1 MITFENISKKFGEL
15 TVLDEICLHI
25 PKSKVTFI
33 IGRSGE
39 GKSVTIKH
47 IIGLLRPDK
56 GQIYVGDDEITT
68 LNTTQMRQ
76 HRKKFGMLFQ
86 NSALFDSMSVLDNVI
101 FPLREH
107 TKLSRA
113 EMRDKAEESLAR
125 VGLGDVLQRYPSEL
139 STGEQ
144 KRTGLA
150 RALVNDPQVLLYDEP
165 TTGMDPL
172 IAEMI
177 DNLIV
182 KISNELPEV
191 TSVVISHDIKATL
204 ATADKVIMIYKG
216 KVVLEGDP
224 DTFRTTTDPVVSQF
238 LAGRVEGPMQFI

>member
-1 MITFENISKKFGEL
+1 MITFANISKKFGDKV
-15 TVLDEICLHI
+15 VLDEICLRI
-25 PKSKVTFI
+25 PKNKITFI
-33 IGRSGE
+33 VGRSGE

-47 IIGLLRPDK
+47 IIGLLRPDS
-56 GQIYVGDDEITT
+56 GQIFVDDEEVTSFT
-68 LNTTQMRQ
+68 GAQMHQ

-86 NSALFDSMSVLDNVI
+86 HSALFDSMTVLDNVI
-101 FPLREH
+101 MPLREH

-113 EMRDKAEESLAR
+113 AMRAKAEDSLAR
-125 VGLGDVLQRYPSEL
+125 VGLGDVLQRFPSEL
-139 STGEQ
+139 STGEK

-150 RALVNDPQVLLYDEP
+150 RALVNDPHVLLYDEP

-177 DNLIV
+177 DKLIV
-182 KISNELPEV
+182 KINHEMPEV

-204 ATADKVIMIYKG
+204 ATADKIIMLYKG

-224 DTFRTTTDPVVSQF
+224 ETFRHTHDPIVRQF
-238 LAGRVEGPMQFI
+238 MAGQVEGPMQFL

>member
-1 MITFENISKKFGEL
+1 MISFENISKQFGNT
-15 TVLDEICLHI
+15 TVLNEICLSI
-25 PKSKVTFI
+25 PKNKITFI

-47 IIGLLRPDK
+47 IIGLLRPDS
-56 GQIYVGDDEITT
+56 GRIIVDDEEITDF
-68 LNTTQMRQ
+68 NTAQMHQ

-86 NSALFDSMSVLDNVI
+86 HSALFDSMSVLDNVI

-107 TKLSRA
+107 TRLSRKA
-113 EMRDKAEESLAR
+113 MRAKAEESLAR

-139 STGEQ
+139 STGEK

-150 RALVNDPQVLLYDEP
+150 RALVNDPHVLLYDEP

-182 KISNELPEV
+182 KINDELPEV

-204 ATADKVIMIYKG
+204 ATADKIIMIYKG
-216 KVVLEGDP
+216 KVVLEGNP
-224 DTFRTTTDPVVSQF
+224 DTFRNTDDPVVCQF
-238 LAGRVEGPMQFI
+238 MAGQVEGPMQFI

>member
-1 MITFENISKKFGEL
+1 MIAFENISKKFGNT
-15 TVLDEICLHI
+15 TVLDEICLQI
-25 PKSKVTFI
+25 PKNKITFI

-47 IIGLLRPDK
+47 IIGLLRPDS
-56 GQIYVGDDEITT
+56 GRIIVDDEEITT
-68 LNTTQMRQ
+68 FNTARMRQ

-86 NSALFDSMSVLDNVI
+86 HSALFDSMSVLDNVI

-107 TKLSRA
+107 TSLSRQA
-113 EMRDKAEESLAR
+113 MRAKAEESLAR

-150 RALVNDPQVLLYDEP
+150 RALVNDPHVLLYDEP

-182 KISNELPEV
+182 KINTELPEV

-204 ATADKVIMIYKG
+204 ATADQIIMIYKG
-216 KVVLEGDP
+216 KAVLEGDP
-224 DTFRTTTDPVVSQF
+224 ATFRNTRDPVVGQF
-238 LAGRVEGPMQFI
+238 MAGRVEGPMQFI

>member
-1 MITFENISKKFGEL
+1 MIAFESISKKFGNT
-15 TVLDEICLHI
+15 TVLDEICMQI
-25 PKSKVTFI
+25 PQNKITFI

-47 IIGLLRPDK
+47 IIGLLRPDS
-56 GQIYVGDDEITT
+56 GRIIVDDEEITAF
-68 LNTTQMRQ
+68 NTAQMRQ

-86 NSALFDSMSVLDNVI
+86 HSALFDSMSVLDNVI

-107 TKLSRA
+107 SRLSRKA
-113 EMRDKAEESLAR
+113 MRAKAEESLAR
-125 VGLGDVLQRYPSEL
+125 VGLGDVLHRYPSEL
-139 STGEQ
+139 STGEK

-150 RALVNDPQVLLYDEP
+150 RALVNDPHVLLYDEP

-182 KISNELPEV
+182 KINAELPEV

-204 ATADKVIMIYKG
+204 ATADKIIMLYKG
-216 KVVLEGDP
+216 KVVLEGDAE
-224 DTFRTTTDPVVSQF
+224 TFRTTSDPVVSQF
-238 LAGRVEGPMQFI
+238 MAGQIEGPMQFM

>member
-1 MITFENISKKFGEL
+1 MITFENISKTFGNT
-15 TVLDEICLHI
+15 TVLDEICLTI
-25 PKSKVTFI
+25 PKNKITFI
-33 IGRSGE
+33 IGKSGE

-47 IIGLLRPDK
+47 IIGLLRPDR
-56 GQIYVGDDEITT
+56 GRIIVDDEEITAF
-68 LNTTQMRQ
+68 NTAQMRQ

-86 NSALFDSMSVLDNVI
+86 HSALFDSMSVLDNVI

-107 TKLSRA
+107 TRLSRKA
-113 EMRDKAEESLAR
+113 MRIKAEDSLAR
-125 VGLGDVLQRYPSEL
+125 VGLSDVLQRFPSEL
-139 STGEQ
+139 STGEK

-150 RALVNDPQVLLYDEP
+150 RALVNDPHVLLYDEP

-182 KISNELPEV
+182 KINAELPEV

-204 ATADKVIMIYKG
+204 ATADKIIMIYKG
-216 KVVLEGDP
+216 KVVLEGNS
-224 DTFRTTTDPVVSQF
+224 DTFKNTSDPVVCQF
-238 LAGRVEGPMQFI
+238 MAGQVEGPMQLI

>member
-1 MITFENISKKFGEL
+1 MITFDNISKKFGNT
-15 TVLDEICLHI
+15 TVLNKICLNI
-25 PKSKVTFI
+25 PPNKITFV

-47 IIGLLRPDK
+47 IIGLLRPDS
-56 GQIYVGDDEITT
+56 GRIVVDDEEITSF
-68 LNTTQMRQ
+68 NIAQMHQ

-86 NSALFDSMSVLDNVI
+86 HSALFDSMSVLDNVI
-101 FPLREH
+101 FPLCEH
-107 TKLSRA
+107 TRLSRQA
-113 EMRDKAEESLAR
+113 MQAKAEESLDR
-125 VGLGDVLQRYPSEL
+125 VGLSDVLQRYPSEL
-139 STGEQ
+139 STGEK

-150 RALVNDPQVLLYDEP
+150 RALVNDPRVLLYDEP

-182 KISNELPEV
+182 KINAELPEV
-191 TSVVISHDIKATL
+191 TAVVISHDIKATL
-204 ATADKVIMIYKG
+204 ATADKIIMLYQG

-224 DTFRTTTDPVVSQF
+224 DTFRTTRDPVVCQF
-238 LAGRVEGPMQFI
+238 MAGQVEGPMQLI

>member
-1 MITFENISKKFGEL
+1 MAAQ
-15 TVLDEICLHI
+15 
-25 PKSKVTFI
+25 
-33 IGRSGE
+33 

-47 IIGLLRPDK
+47 IIGLLRPDS
-56 GQIYVGDDEITT
+56 GQIFVDDEEITSLT
-68 LNTTQMRQ
+68 VAQMHQ

-86 NSALFDSMSVLDNVI
+86 HSALFDSMTVLDNVI
-101 FPLREH
+101 MPLREH
-107 TKLSRA
+107 TNLSRA
-113 EMRDKAEESLAR
+113 TMHAKAKESLAR
-125 VGLGDVLQRYPSEL
+125 VGLGDVLQRFPSEL
-139 STGEQ
+139 STGEK

-182 KISNELPEV
+182 KINHEMPEV

-204 ATADKVIMIYKG
+204 ATADKIIMLYKG
-216 KVVLEGDP
+216 KVVLEGSP
-224 DTFRTTTDPVVSQF
+224 ETFRHTHNPIVKQF
-238 LAGRVEGPMQFI
+238 MAGQVEGPMQFL

>member
-1 MITFENISKKFGEL
+1 MIAFENISKKFGST
-15 TVLDEICLHI
+15 TVLDEICLQI
-25 PKSKVTFI
+25 PKNKITFI

-47 IIGLLRPDK
+47 IIGLLRPDS
-56 GQIYVGDDEITT
+56 GRVIVDDEEITAF
-68 LNTTQMRQ
+68 NTAQMRQ

-86 NSALFDSMSVLDNVI
+86 HSALFDSMSVLDNVI

-107 TKLSRA
+107 TNLSHKA
-113 EMRDKAEESLAR
+113 MRVKAEESLAR

-150 RALVNDPQVLLYDEP
+150 RALVNDPHVLLYDEP

-182 KISNELPEV
+182 KINDELSEV

-204 ATADKVIMIYKG
+204 ATADKIIMLYQG

-224 DTFRTTTDPVVSQF
+224 ETFRNTSNPVVEQF
-238 LAGRVEGPMQFI
+238 MAGQVEGPMQFI